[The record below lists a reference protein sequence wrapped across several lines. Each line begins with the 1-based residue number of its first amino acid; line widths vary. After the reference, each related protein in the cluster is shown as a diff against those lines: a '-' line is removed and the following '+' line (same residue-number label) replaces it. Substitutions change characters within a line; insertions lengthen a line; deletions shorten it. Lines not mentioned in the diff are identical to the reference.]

1 MGGEPIRQVE
11 MMDTPKTNT
20 LTLFILE
27 EAVAYHRWVFEKI
40 RPYLGR
46 DILEVGCGIG
56 NLTGL
61 LLSQGRV
68 IVADM
73 NEGYLRIVGDK
84 FRGHSNLEGVLL
96 WDIQQRPTRKFTAI
110 DTIVCSNVLEH
121 VEDDDSVLK
130 NFYQLLP
137 LGGKLVI
144 LVPALKGLY
153 NLLDME
159 LGHFRRYCKEELI
172 QKLTESGFRIRSL
185 KYFNLFGI
193 LGWLINGTLMR
204 KRFLSA
210 KQIIIFNQMVPVFIL
225 LEKVIPTLV
234 GQSLI
239 AVGEKD

>member
-1 MGGEPIRQVE
+1 
-11 MMDTPKTNT
+11 MDTQKTNT
-20 LTLFILE
+20 LTLFILG
-27 EAVAYHRWVFEKI
+27 EATAYHRWVFEKI
-40 RPYLGR
+40 KPYLGR

-68 IVADM
+68 IAADI
-73 NEGYLRIVGDK
+73 NEDYLQIVGDK
-84 FRGHSNLEGVLL
+84 FQGHSNLKGVLF
-96 WDIQQRPTRKFTAI
+96 WDIQQRPTRKFNMAI

-144 LVPALKGLY
+144 LVPALKGFY
-153 NLLDME
+153 NLLDRE
-159 LGHFRRYCKEELI
+159 LGHFRRYNKEELI
-172 QKLTESGFRIRSL
+172 QKLTGNGFRIRSL
-185 KYFNLFGI
+185 KFFNLFGI
-193 LGWLINGTLMR
+193 LGWLINGKLMR

-210 KQIIIFNQMVPVFIL
+210 KQIRIFNQMVPVFVL